1 MSYFSNK
8 LYQLRKE
15 SGMTQE
21 QIAARLEISRSSVAM
36 YESGDREPSF
46 EMLECIA
53 DLFNINM
60 RDLVGGANEQPAP
73 QDGLSPAKQKLISR
87 VQQMTDAQAEAFLRA
102 LDAFLSIE

>member
-8 LYQLRKE
+8 LYQLRKD
-15 SGMTQE
+15 SGMTQA
-21 QIAARLEISRSSVAM
+21 QLAARLEISQSSVAM

-73 QDGLSPAKQKLISR
+73 QDGLSPEKQELFNLILSLSEDE
-87 VQQMTDAQAEAFLRA
+87 VEAWLR
-102 LDAFLSIE
+102 LLRK

>member
-8 LYQLRKE
+8 LYQLRKD
-15 SGMTQE
+15 SGMTQA
-21 QIAARLEISRSSVAM
+21 QLAARLEISQSSVAM

-73 QDGLSPAKQKLISR
+73 QDGLSPEKQELFNLILGLSEDE
-87 VQQMTDAQAEAFLRA
+87 VEAWLR
-102 LDAFLSIE
+102 LLRK

>member
-8 LYQLRKE
+8 LYQLRKD
-15 SGMTQE
+15 SGMTQS
-21 QIAARLEISRSSVAM
+21 QLAARLEISQSSVAM

-73 QDGLSPAKQKLISR
+73 QDGLSPEKQELFNLILGLSEDE
-87 VQQMTDAQAEAFLRA
+87 VEAWLR
-102 LDAFLSIE
+102 LLRK